1 MTAVSVTKEQIIA
14 VAGEFADPAL
24 TSDQWA
30 LVVERV
36 ALEVNDEGWPSP
48 ARASMAARYL
58 GAHFASKL
66 KASMTPGA
74 GGSIPAGPVASVTV
88 GAVSKSYDTSGA
100 SMATWSQAA
109 EELRSTAYGREYLR
123 LVRLWAARTLVV

>member
-1 MTAVSVTKEQIIA
+1 MTAVAVTKEQILA

-30 LVVERV
+30 LVVQRV
-36 ALEVNDEGWPSP
+36 GLECDDEGWASP
-48 ARASMAARYL
+48 ERASMAARYL
-58 GAHFASKL
+58 GAHFAAKL
-66 KASMTPGA
+66 KASMAPGA
-74 GGSIPAGPVASVTV
+74 ATSLPAGPVQSVTV

-100 SMATWSQAA
+100 SFATWSQAA
-109 EELRSTAYGREYLR
+109 EELRSTSYGREFLR